1 MGIGNQIKIV
11 TNSILDIAYPNDCVI
26 CENDLKVNEQH
37 MCLSCLYDLP
47 YIDNSEQTKE
57 KLDKLFWGRA
67 EVERTYTLFDYQ
79 KGNMV
84 QDILHLIKYQNKTK
98 LAQFFGGKLA
108 EQVDKKNEI
117 DFILPVPLHPKKL
130 KLRGFNQSSLLAKGL
145 NERLNIPVKEKLMR
159 RIVHSDSQ
167 TTVSKYERWDNVKNI
182 FTIPNPS
189 KLKDRHVLLVDD
201 VLTTG
206 ATIEACLKQLLQ
218 IEGCKVSVATLAA
231 RV

>member
-1 MGIGNQIKIV
+1 MGLRNQIKIV
-11 TNSILDIAYPNDCVI
+11 TNSILDIAYPNNCVI
-26 CENDLKVNEQH
+26 CENDLKLSEQH

-47 YIDNSEQTKE
+47 YLEHSIQSQE

-67 EVERTYTLFDYQ
+67 DVQRTYTLFDYQ
-79 KGNMV
+79 KGNKV

-98 LAQFFGGKLA
+98 LATFFGTKLA
-108 EQVDKKNEI
+108 EQVEKKSGI
-117 DFILPVPLHPKKL
+117 DYILPVPLHPKKL
-130 KLRGFNQSSLLAKGL
+130 KLRGFNQSTLLAKGL
-145 NERLNIPVKEKLMR
+145 HEGLNIPIRESFMKRV
-159 RIVHSDSQ
+159 VHSDSQ
-167 TTVSKYERWDNVKNI
+167 TTVSKFERWNNVKNI
-182 FTIPNPS
+182 FSVPNPS
-189 KLKDRHVLLVDD
+189 KLKNRHVLLVDD